1 MLQECPAE
9 LRILEVASPL
19 VFDGHEVLQEESRV
33 RVLVKNGHVL
43 NAYRLGESLK
53 HESHLIWRLL
63 ILVLL
68 KPAMLI
74 FKLPLLRQ
82 GFYQILD

>member
-1 MLQECPAE
+1 VLQECPAE
-9 LRILEVASPL
+9 LRILEAASPL
-19 VFDGHEVLQEESRV
+19 VFDGHEVLQEESRI

-53 HESHLIWRLL
+53 HESHLVWRLL

-82 GFYQILD
+82 SYYQILD